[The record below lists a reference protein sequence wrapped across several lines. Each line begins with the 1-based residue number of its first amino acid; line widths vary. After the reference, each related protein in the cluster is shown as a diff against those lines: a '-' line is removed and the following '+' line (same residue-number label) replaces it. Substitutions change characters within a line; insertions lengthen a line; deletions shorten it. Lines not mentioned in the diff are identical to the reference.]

1 MSKIDFKDL
10 VSNILLE
17 AETPDWYKDVI
28 NHFRETTGATA
39 IIDTVPPTGD
49 LLKTLQ
55 IAIKGDVGN
64 VSPKQISINLL
75 SLFDLFVALS
85 ETGWGKQLR
94 KTSTHT
100 VESFITDL
108 NGGYNNPETGQIIN
122 TWLDGNV
129 HLWAEYSP
137 ITRNGNEV
145 QRKAQGETDALGKVA
160 LQTLNNQTILGATQA
175 IVAKR
180 VNALEA
186 ISALRFGNFNNLIK
200 DIFNRLPGYVS
211 GSIKI
216 TKDFD
221 NLVDDLYI
229 ADIYSIAAYSVFFYD
244 SEIDRLKGVNNTTKP
259 TPSSSAS
266 TTGTPQGINNP
277 EGQQLA
283 SLMSSLNLTDIYN
296 SIGLIKEESTA
307 AVIAATL
314 AATGLTATIIN
325 SIKKR
330 PYDPGFMNFVE
341 NGVINYKAGS
351 EPAITGQIKYTIN
364 EIQKIQT
371 QEARQLIQKLQNIA
385 QYTKKRP
392 GAGEIAGKAIGALGA
407 LGTGMGPVN

>member
-1 MSKIDFKDL
+1 MFNFTDL
-10 VSNILLE
+10 VSNLLLE
-17 AETPDWYKDVI
+17 AETPDWYKDII
-28 NHFRETTGATA
+28 NRFRETTGASGIT
-39 IIDTVPPTGD
+39 DVVPPTGD

-94 KTSTHT
+94 KASTHT
-100 VESFITDL
+100 VESFITDP

-122 TWLDGNV
+122 TWLDGNIY
-129 HLWAEYSP
+129 LWAEYSP

-145 QRKAQGETDALGKVA
+145 QRKAQGETDVLGKVA

-186 ISALRFGNFNNLIK
+186 ISSLRFGNFNNLIK

-221 NLVDDLYI
+221 NLVDDLYV
-229 ADIYSIAAYSVFFYD
+229 ADIYSIAAYSAFFYD
-244 SEIDRLKGVNNTTKP
+244 SEIDRLKGISN
-259 TPSSSAS
+259 TPSPVTS
-266 TTGTPQGINNP
+266 TLKPQTPQGIGDT

-283 SLMSSLNLTDIYN
+283 SIMSSLNLTDKYV
-296 SIGLIKEESTA
+296 SRGLLKEESTA
-307 AVIAATL
+307 AVIAAAL
-314 AATGLTATIIN
+314 AATGVTTAVIN
-325 SIKKR
+325 RIKKR
-330 PYDPGFMNFVE
+330 PYDPGFMNFIE
-341 NGVINYKAGS
+341 NGIINYKAGS
-351 EPAITGQIKYTIN
+351 EPPVTSETKYTIE

-371 QEARQLIQKLQNIA
+371 QEARDLIRKLQNIA
-385 QYTKKRP
+385 QYTKKKP
-392 GAGEIAGKAIGALGA
+392 GAGEVLGKAAGALGA
-407 LGTGMGPVN
+407 LSTGMGPVN